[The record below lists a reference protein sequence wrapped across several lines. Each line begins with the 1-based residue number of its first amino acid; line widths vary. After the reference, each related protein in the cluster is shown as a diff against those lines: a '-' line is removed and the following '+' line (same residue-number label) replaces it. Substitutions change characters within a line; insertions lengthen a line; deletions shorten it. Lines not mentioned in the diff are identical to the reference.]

1 MSLRCFALSFAQKAF
16 LLLAVVIT
24 LLAFDAMRLQ
34 RSVFAQTGN
43 TISPVLLSERL
54 QDMRLQ
60 RIGMEQ
66 GLSSR
71 ALTSAVQDVYGFLWF
86 GTQNGLNCYDGVTM
100 TVMRATAGDTTT
112 LPDHAVTHM
121 HSDKRGRLWVATKS
135 GLALFNRASA
145 RFTTFL
151 RGQSIADIFEDSRGM
166 LWLTLRA
173 TGTKT
178 RALCEF
184 NPETAAVRSFEES
197 QNGLRSAYIYD
208 VFEDSKQRLWL
219 GTANGLYRYDRTT
232 SAWTAFLTDT
242 LANRA
247 FAGAFAKAP
256 RSHIQSIGEAN
267 GTLWIGTDGGLGRI
281 RDVNKGTVEW
291 FATKG
296 GVLALHSDSQN
307 RLWAALVQAG
317 AVANTL
323 SFVSVSDIANGL
335 MTTTG
340 QSSIPAVL
348 LESKIQRHRMATDAQ
363 GTLWWGMGNGVIA
376 FSPNTA
382 STRLILADA
391 QAPSRIKA
399 PVVAIVVD
407 RFSNTP
413 FFARVNV
420 GVESFVQLHAAT
432 FRHYSAASD
441 NATSDGGVATTAISL
456 LSPSVSALYEAQD
469 GAVWIGY
476 RNGAGASRYDRK
488 SGTITHFR
496 QDPTNPASL
505 SGAGGE
511 TSITAFLQDKQGR
524 MWIGGYGLDRWDGAG
539 QNFTH
544 FQALPGQNIPVTAL
558 LEDRLGRIWVGTKFG
573 LSVFDSP
580 KEGSVTKIERFV
592 NKPNDTKSLGN
603 NSITALYEDE
613 RGQVWVGHER
623 GLDCYLPESKQF
635 EHVVLDTAT
644 GALLTSAVTS
654 LYDVSGFWVGTQSG
668 LYVVNRATK
677 MTQVHF
683 TTTRTGLFL
692 VLPDDHISA
701 IVHDSKGNLWIS
713 TPRGL
718 CRRWDKGYSR
728 TYTTNDGLADVE
740 FLDRAALRTRDGM
753 LWFGSASG
761 LTVFHPDS
769 IVSNMNPPIVV
780 LTELYKFGTRA
791 ALEKSLAELA
801 SEHGAPELVGA
812 LELGYEDKVISFHF
826 AALDFAGDAAKAHY
840 AYKLEGFDTDW
851 LYAGS
856 LREAKYTSLPAGTYT
871 FCVQATNSDGVFG
884 HIAKLRV
891 VVSPPWWRTWWF
903 LALVSVAGFGGLW
916 IAYKWRVRS
925 IERRSAELEQLVD
938 ERTHLLQ
945 NANVEVGRQLE
956 ILNEQAKEIEI
967 TNSRLQETN
976 LELDHTVTELKDTQ
990 AQLVQSERLNAAGM
1004 LTAGVMHEINN
1015 PNSSVFSALELVT
1028 QRLSDLQERFLSML
1042 DERDRTTREAT
1053 NFVTMITRSQEIL
1066 LVALNGSERIKNIV
1080 LALQGFTKH
1089 QHDGMTKSSIAGEI
1103 HTTVTMFQYQFKD
1116 VEVEES
1122 IPPDWRIEGSWAE
1135 LNQAMLNLLVNA
1147 AQAGATKVAIIADPV
1162 RNGSIRLRITDNGGG
1177 MSSETMTRIFEPFY
1191 TTKSVGNSGLGLSI
1205 TKKIIEQHGGSIA
1218 AESHEDEGTTFTITL
1233 PAH

>member
-1 MSLRCFALSFAQKAF
+1 MSLWCFALNFTQKAF

-24 LLAFDAMRLQ
+24 LLAFDTMSLQ
-34 RSVFAQTGN
+34 HSVCAQTGN
-43 TISPVLLSERL
+43 TLSPVLLPERL

-100 TVMRATAGDTTT
+100 TVLSATAGDTTT
-112 LPDHAVTHM
+112 LPDNAVTHL
-121 HSDKRGRLWVATKS
+121 HTDKRGRLWVATKS
-135 GLALFNRASA
+135 GLALFNRATM

-184 NPETAAVRSFEES
+184 NPETAATRIFEES
-197 QNGLRSAYIYD
+197 QSGLPSAYIYD

-242 LANRA
+242 LSQ
-247 FAGAFAKAP
+247 GAFAKAP
-256 RSHIQSIGEAN
+256 RSHVQSIGEAN

-281 RDVNKGTVEW
+281 TDVNKGTVEW

-296 GVLALHSDSQN
+296 GVLALHSDSEH
-307 RLWAALVQAG
+307 RLWVALVQAG
-317 AVANTL
+317 TVANTL
-323 SFVSVSDIANGL
+323 SFVSVNDIANGL

-340 QSSIPAVL
+340 RSSIPAVL

-376 FSPNTA
+376 FSPNNV
-382 STRLILADA
+382 STRLLLADA
-391 QAPSRIKA
+391 QVPSRIKA
-399 PVVAIVVD
+399 PVAAVVVD

-413 FFARVNV
+413 FFARLNV
-420 GVESFVQLHAAT
+420 GVESFVQRHAAV
-432 FRHYSAASD
+432 FRHYSAVP
-441 NATSDGGVATTAISL
+441 NDGAATTAISL

-496 QDPTNPASL
+496 QDPANPASL

-524 MWIGGYGLDRWDGAG
+524 MWVGGYGLDRWDGAG

-592 NKPNDTKSLGN
+592 NKPNDAKSLRN
-603 NSITALYEDE
+603 NSITALYEDDH
-613 RGQVWVGHER
+613 GQVWVGHER
-623 GLDCYLPESKQF
+623 GLDCYIPESKQF
-635 EHVVLDTAT
+635 EHVVSDTTT

-654 LYDVSGFWVGTQSG
+654 LYDGSAFWVGTQSG
-668 LYVVNRATK
+668 LYAVNRATK
-677 MTQVHF
+677 MTQIHF
-683 TTTRTGLFL
+683 TTRATPTPTGSFL

-701 IVHDSKGNLWIS
+701 IVYDRRNSEWVS

-718 CRRWDKGYSR
+718 CRTWNRGYSR

-740 FLDRAALRTRDGM
+740 FLDRAALSTRDGM

-761 LTVFHPDS
+761 LTAFHPDS
-769 IVSNMNPPIVV
+769 IVPNMHPPVVV

-801 SEHGAPELVGA
+801 SEHGAPELHDA
-812 LELGYEDKVISFHF
+812 LELGYEDKVISFHY

-840 AYKLEGFDTDW
+840 AYKLEGFDSDW
-851 LYAGS
+851 LYVGS

-884 HIAKLRV
+884 SIIKLRV

-903 LALVSVAGFGGLW
+903 LTLVSVAGLAALW
-916 IAYKWRVRS
+916 SAYKWRVRS
-925 IERRSAELEQLVD
+925 IERHSAELEQLVD
-938 ERTHLLQ
+938 ERTRLLQ

-967 TNSRLQETN
+967 TNSRLHETN
-976 LELDHTVTELKDTQ
+976 LELDHTVSELKDTQ

-1015 PNSSVFSALELVT
+1015 PNSSVFSALELVE
-1028 QRLSDLQERFLSML
+1028 QRLSGLQERFLSML
-1042 DERDRTTREAT
+1042 DEHDRTTQEAT
-1053 NFVTMITRSQEIL
+1053 NFLGMITRAQEIL

-1089 QHDGMTKSSIAGEI
+1089 QHDGKAKSSIAGEI
-1103 HTTVTMFQYQFKD
+1103 HATVTMFQYQFKD
-1116 VEVEES
+1116 VAVEES

-1147 AQAGATKVAIIADPV
+1147 AQAGATKVAIIGDSA
-1162 RNGSIRLRITDNGGG
+1162 RNGSITFRITDNGEG
-1177 MSSETMTRIFEPFY
+1177 MSAETQIRIFEPFFS
-1191 TTKSVGNSGLGLSI
+1191 TKSVGNSGLGLSI
-1205 TKKIIEQHGGSIA
+1205 TKKIIELHGGSIA
-1218 AESHEDEGTTFTITL
+1218 VESREEEGTTFTITL

>member
-1 MSLRCFALSFAQKAF
+1 MSLWCFAVSLAQKTF
-16 LLLAVVIT
+16 LLLAFVIT
-24 LLAFDAMRLQ
+24 LLAFDAMSLPH
-34 RSVFAQTGN
+34 SVFAQMGSA
-43 TISPVLLSERL
+43 IAPALLPERL

-100 TVMRATAGDTTT
+100 TIMSATAGDTTT
-112 LPDHAVTHM
+112 LPDNAVTHV
-121 HSDKRGRLWVATKS
+121 HTDKRGRLWVATKS
-135 GLALFNRASA
+135 GLALFHRAGA

-184 NPETAAVRSFEES
+184 NPETAAVHIFEES

-219 GTANGLYRYDRTT
+219 GTANGLYRYDHTT
-232 SAWTAFLTDT
+232 STWTAFLTDT

-247 FAGAFAKAP
+247 FAGALAGAFAKAP

-267 GTLWIGTDGGLGRI
+267 GTLWIGTDGGLGRVTDI
-281 RDVNKGTVEW
+281 NKGTVEW

-296 GVLALHSDSQN
+296 GVLALHTDSQN

-317 AVANTL
+317 TVANTL

-340 QSSIPAVL
+340 QASIPAVL

-363 GTLWWGMGNGVIA
+363 GTVWWGMGNGVIA
-376 FSPNTA
+376 FSPNNVT
-382 STRLILADA
+382 TRLLLADP
-391 QAPSRIKA
+391 QTPSRIKA
-399 PVVAIVVD
+399 PVVVVVVD

-413 FFARVNV
+413 FFARLNV
-420 GVESFVQLHAAT
+420 GVESFVPLHAAA
-432 FRHYSAASD
+432 FRHYSATPD
-441 NATSDGGVATTAISL
+441 DGAATTAISL

-524 MWIGGYGLDRWDGAG
+524 MWVGGYGLDRWDGAG

-558 LEDRLGRIWVGTKFG
+558 LEDRSGRIWVGTKFG

-580 KEGSVTKIERFV
+580 KEGNVTKIERFV

-603 NSITALYEDE
+603 NSITALYEDYL
-613 RGQVWVGHER
+613 GQVWVGHER
-623 GLDCYLPESKQF
+623 GLDCYIPESKQF

-654 LYDVSGFWVGTQSG
+654 LYDGSGFWVGTQSG
-668 LYVVNRATK
+668 LYAVNHATK
-677 MTQVHF
+677 MTQIHF
-683 TTTRTGLFL
+683 TTTRTGSLL

-701 IVHDSKGNLWIS
+701 IVYDRRGNEWIS

-718 CRRWDKGYSR
+718 CRKWDRGYSR

-740 FLDRAALRTRDGM
+740 FLDRAALSTRDGM

-761 LTVFHPDS
+761 LTAFHPDS
-769 IVSNMNPPIVV
+769 IVPNMRPPVVV
-780 LTELYKFGTRA
+780 LTELYKFGVPA

-801 SEHGAPELVGA
+801 SEHGAPEFHDA
-812 LELGYEDKVISFHF
+812 LELGYGDKVISFHY

-884 HIAKLRV
+884 NIVKLRV

-903 LALVSVAGFGGLW
+903 LALASVAGLGVLW
-916 IAYKWRVRS
+916 SAYKWRVRS

-945 NANVEVGRQLE
+945 DANVEVGRQLE

-990 AQLVQSERLNAAGM
+990 AQLVQSERLNAVGM

-1015 PNSSVFSALELVT
+1015 PNSSVFSALELVE
-1028 QRLSDLQERFLSML
+1028 QRLSGLQERFLSML
-1042 DERDRTTREAT
+1042 DERDRTTQEAMS
-1053 NFVTMITRSQEIL
+1053 FVTMITRAQEIL

-1147 AQAGATKVAIIADPV
+1147 AQAGATKVTIIADPV
-1162 RNGSIRLRITDNGGG
+1162 RNGSIRLRITDNGEG
-1177 MSSETMTRIFEPFY
+1177 MSGETLPRIFEPFY

-1218 AESHEDEGTTFTITL
+1218 VESRAEEGTTFTITL

>member
-1 MSLRCFALSFAQKAF
+1 MSLWCFALNFTQKVF

-24 LLAFDAMRLQ
+24 LLAFDATSLQ

-43 TISPVLLSERL
+43 TLSPVLLPERL

-100 TVMRATAGDTTT
+100 TVLSATTGDTTT
-112 LPDHAVTHM
+112 LPDNAVTHV
-121 HSDKRGRLWVATKS
+121 HTDKRGRLWVATKS
-135 GLALFNRASA
+135 GLAQLNRANM

-184 NPETAAVRSFEES
+184 NPETAATRIFEES
-197 QNGLRSAYIYD
+197 QNGLRSAYICD

-242 LANRA
+242 LTQGT
-247 FAGAFAKAP
+247 FSGAFAKAP

-267 GTLWIGTDGGLGRI
+267 GTLWIGTDAGLGRI
-281 RDVNKGTVEW
+281 TDVNKGTVEW

-296 GVLALHSDSQN
+296 GVLALHTDSEH

-317 AVANTL
+317 TVANTL

-340 QSSIPAVL
+340 RSSIPAVL
-348 LESKIQRHRMATDAQ
+348 LESKIQRHRMTTDAQ

-376 FSPNTA
+376 FSPNNV
-382 STRLILADA
+382 STRLVLADA

-399 PVVAIVVD
+399 PVAAVVVD

-413 FFARVNV
+413 FFARLNV
-420 GVESFVQLHAAT
+420 GVESFVPLHATT
-432 FRHYSAASD
+432 FRHYSATPD
-441 NATSDGGVATTAISL
+441 DGAATTAISL

-496 QDPTNPASL
+496 QDPANPASL

-524 MWIGGYGLDRWDGAG
+524 MWVGGYGLDRWDGTG

-558 LEDRLGRIWVGTKFG
+558 LEDRSGRIWVGTKFG

-592 NKPNDTKSLGN
+592 NKPNDAKSLGN
-603 NSITALYEDE
+603 NSITALYEDDH
-613 RGQVWVGHER
+613 GQVWVGHER
-623 GLDCYLPESKQF
+623 GLDCYIPESKQF
-635 EHVVLDTAT
+635 EHVVSDTTT

-654 LYDVSGFWVGTQSG
+654 LYDGSAFWVGTQSG
-668 LYVVNRATK
+668 LYAVNRATK
-677 MTQVHF
+677 RTQIHF
-683 TTTRTGLFL
+683 TTTRTGLLL

-701 IVHDSKGNLWIS
+701 IVYDRRSSEWIS

-718 CRRWDKGYSR
+718 CRTWNRGYSR
-728 TYTTNDGLADVE
+728 TYTVNDGLADVE
-740 FLDRAALRTRDGM
+740 FLDRAALSTRDGM

-761 LTVFHPDS
+761 LTAFHPDS
-769 IVSNMNPPIVV
+769 IVPNMHPPEVV
-780 LTELYKFGTRA
+780 LTELYKFGVPA

-801 SEHGAPELVGA
+801 SEHGAPELHDA
-812 LELGYEDKVISFHF
+812 LELGYEDKVISFHY

-840 AYKLEGFDTDW
+840 AYKLEGFDSDW
-851 LYAGS
+851 LYVGS

-884 HIAKLRV
+884 SIVKLRV

-903 LALVSVAGFGGLW
+903 LALVSVAGLGALW
-916 IAYKWRVRS
+916 SAYKWRVRS
-925 IERRSAELEQLVD
+925 IERRSTELEQLVD
-938 ERTHLLQ
+938 ERTRLLQ
-945 NANVEVGRQLE
+945 E
-956 ILNEQAKEIEI
+956 
-967 TNSRLQETN
+967 SN
-976 LELDHTVTELKDTQ
+976 LELDHTVSELKDTQ

-1015 PNSSVFSALELVT
+1015 PNSSVFSALELVE
-1028 QRLSDLQERFLSML
+1028 QRLSGLQEHFLSML
-1042 DERDRTTREAT
+1042 DERDRTTQEAT
-1053 NFVTMITRSQEIL
+1053 SFVGMITRAQEIL

-1089 QHDGMTKSSIAGEI
+1089 QHDGKTKSSIAGEI

-1116 VEVEES
+1116 VAVEES
-1122 IPPDWRIEGSWAE
+1122 IPSDWRIEGSWAE

-1162 RNGSIRLRITDNGGG
+1162 RNGTITFRITDNGEGI
-1177 MSSETMTRIFEPFY
+1177 SAKTLTRIFEPFFS
-1191 TTKSVGNSGLGLSI
+1191 TKSVGNSGLGLSI
-1205 TKKIIEQHGGSIA
+1205 TKKIIELHGGSIA
-1218 AESHEDEGTTFTITL
+1218 VESREEEGTTFTITL